1 MKLPDFEAWAVFAAV
16 VEHRSFSG
24 AADALAVSKATVSKA
39 ITRLEARLGTTLFH
53 RTSRRLTLTDSGR
66 GLAEYA
72 QRILS
77 EGEAAEEAAFE
88 SASAP
93 AGLVRVAAP
102 LTFGIQAVAPVL
114 ADFMKL
120 YPGIKVELRLSDAFI
135 DIVGEGIDIAL
146 RIAELPDSS
155 LRARRL
161 GPMVAHIVGSPAY
174 FDRVGRPQHPA
185 DLARHACFVYTN
197 TANPDV
203 WRFRK
208 AGGEEAAVRVEGPM
222 RTDNGD
228 AMLPALRAGL
238 GVARL
243 PEFMVGDDLAKGRL
257 EAVLG
262 EWSASAA
269 GLHLLTPPGTL
280 RPARVETMIAFLSE
294 QLKRTCGEVRLERT
308 RLRNEDESSPR

>member
-16 VEHRSFSG
+16 VEHRSFSS
-24 AADALAVSKATVSKA
+24 AAEALAVSKATVSKA

-66 GLAEYA
+66 ALADHA
-72 QRILS
+72 QRILN
-77 EGEAAEEAAFE
+77 EGQAAEEAAFE

-102 LTFGIQAVAPVL
+102 LTFGILAVAPVL
-114 ADFMKL
+114 AEFMER
-120 YPGIKVELRLSDAFI
+120 YPGIRIDLRLSDAFV
-135 DIVGEGIDIAL
+135 DIVGEGIDVAL
-146 RIAELPDSS
+146 RIAQLPDSS

-161 GPMVAHIVGSPAY
+161 GPMTGYVVGSPAY
-174 FDRVGRPQHPA
+174 FDRVGRPRHPA
-185 DLARHACFVYTN
+185 DLANHACFVYTN
-197 TANPDV
+197 TATPDV

-208 AGGEEAAVRVEGPM
+208 AGGEEAAVRIDGPL

-243 PEFMVGDDLAKGRL
+243 PQFLVDEDLAAGRL
-257 EAVLG
+257 EAVL
-262 EWSASAA
+262 EDWSGGAI

-280 RPARVETMIAFLSE
+280 RPARVEALIQFLSE
-294 QLKRTCGEVRLERT
+294 RLPRSCDGSSKMT
-308 RLRNEDESSPR
+308 RLPNEDESAPR

>member
-1 MKLPDFEAWAVFAAV
+1 MKLPDFEAWAVFASV

-24 AADALAVSKATVSKA
+24 AAEALAVSKATVSKA

-66 GLAEYA
+66 ALAENA

-93 AGLVRVAAP
+93 AGLVRLAAP
-102 LTFGIQAVAPVL
+102 LAFGIRNLGPVL
-114 ADFMKL
+114 ADFML
-120 YPGIKVELRLSDAFI
+120 QYPGIKIDLRLSDAFV
-135 DIVGEGIDIAL
+135 DIVGEGIDVAL

-161 GPMVAHIVGSPAY
+161 GPITAHVVASPAY
-174 FDRVGRPQHPA
+174 LDRVGRPRHPA
-185 DLARHACFVYTN
+185 DLAHHACFIYTN
-197 TANPDV
+197 TATPEL

-208 AGGEEAAVRVEGPM
+208 AGGEEAAVRVDGPV
-222 RTDNGD
+222 RTDSGD
-228 AMLPALRAGL
+228 AMVPALRAGL

-243 PEFMVGDDLAKGRL
+243 PGFMVDEDIAAGRL
-257 EAVLG
+257 ETML
-262 EWSASAA
+262 EDWSSGAI

-280 RPARVETMIAFLSE
+280 RPARVEALISFLES
-294 QLKRTCGEVRLERT
+294 
-308 RLRNEDESSPR
+308 RLRRMCSEVHKDSTP

>member
-39 ITRLEARLGTTLFH
+39 ITRLEGRLGTTLFH

-66 GLAEYA
+66 SLADHA
-72 QRILS
+72 QRILN
-77 EGEAAEEAAFE
+77 EGTAAEEAAFE

-102 LTFGIQAVAPVL
+102 LTFGIQAVAPAL

-120 YPGIKVELRLSDAFI
+120 YPGIKVELRLSDAFV

-161 GPMVAHIVGSPAY
+161 GPVVSHIVGAPDY
-174 FDRVGRPQHPA
+174 FEKHGRPRHPA
-185 DLARHACFVYTN
+185 DLAHHACFAYTN

-208 AGGEEAAVRVEGPM
+208 AGGEEAAVRIDGPI
-222 RTDNGD
+222 RTDSGD
-228 AMLPALRAGL
+228 AMIPALCAGL

-243 PEFMVGDDLAKGRL
+243 PNFLIGQELANGKL
-257 EAVLG
+257 EAVL
-262 EWSASAA
+262 EDWSVSAA

-280 RPARVETMIAFLSE
+280 RPARVEALIEFLSDR
-294 QLKRTCGEVRLERT
+294 LRKTCGEFHR
-308 RLRNEDESSPR
+308 